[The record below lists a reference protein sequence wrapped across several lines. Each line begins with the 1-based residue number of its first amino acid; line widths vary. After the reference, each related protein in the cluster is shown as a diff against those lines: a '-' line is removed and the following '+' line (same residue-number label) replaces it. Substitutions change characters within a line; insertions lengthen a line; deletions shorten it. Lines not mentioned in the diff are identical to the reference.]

1 MKTTREPVEF
11 TDIRWTQLKGY
22 ERLDK
27 NKASFDES
35 SKALMVIVS
44 GYEDL
49 FP

>member
-1 MKTTREPVEF
+1 MREPVGF